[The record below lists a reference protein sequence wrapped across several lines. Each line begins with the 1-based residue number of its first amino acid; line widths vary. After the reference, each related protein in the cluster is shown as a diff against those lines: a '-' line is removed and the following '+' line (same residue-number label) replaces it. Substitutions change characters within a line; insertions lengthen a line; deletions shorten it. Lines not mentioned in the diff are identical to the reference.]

1 MTQNEV
7 EDVIMALIMR
17 INYIQTG
24 NIALSTNDAVACKKH
39 KIIKALDP
47 PQKEAISR
55 MEKLVEKFRARPPKF
70 DRTIQESLDACKAWR
85 LTDEEMEDMLR

>member
-24 NIALSTNDAVACKKH
+24 NIALSANDAVACKKH

-55 MEKLVEKFRARPPKF
+55 MEKLVEKFRKRPPKF
-70 DRTIQESLDACKAWR
+70 DKTIQEALNECKSWR
-85 LTDEEMEDMLR
+85 LTDEEMLR